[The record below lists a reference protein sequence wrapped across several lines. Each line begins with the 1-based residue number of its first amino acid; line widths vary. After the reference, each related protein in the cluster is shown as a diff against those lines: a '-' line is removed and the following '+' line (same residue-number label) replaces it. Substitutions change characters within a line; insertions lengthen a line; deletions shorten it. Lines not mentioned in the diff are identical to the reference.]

1 MTPAPERA
9 GAVTSWRTLWRLRPF
24 IAPHASS
31 VWLAL
36 LLLIGSAGLD
46 LLKPWPLKFIFDGVL
61 GRRALDGTTIDLLV
75 PILALVVAIAAC
87 AGLFNYLEVLVL
99 NRAGRTIIF
108 ELRAAL
114 FDHLQRLSL
123 RFHMRR
129 SSGDLMT
136 RFTADI
142 KAFGDIFTEDLSE
155 LIVNVLFLAGMF
167 AALFWLEWELA
178 LVVAAATPLLALVTF
193 HYVFRI
199 KAFSKAERKREGNLA
214 SVLHEALA
222 TISLT
227 RVFNREEDAKRR
239 FEAESAASLES
250 GLAATLAEERSS
262 WIIDIVAALLTAAVI
277 GLGVRQVLEGRMS
290 PGSLIVFVSYVNN
303 LNKPLRAV
311 MKHANRFARASARLD
326 RVTELLAVEDEI
338 ADLPGAVA
346 APRFAG
352 RIELRGVTFEYE
364 PGRHVLDG
372 IDLVIPE
379 RRVVALVGPTGAGK
393 STLVSLIPRL
403 YEPTNGAVL
412 IDSHDIRTYTLRSLR
427 AQISVVLQESVL
439 LRASIAE
446 NIAYGRP
453 SATREEIVAAAMAA
467 NAHEF
472 VSRLPDGYETVVG
485 ERGETL
491 SGGQRQR
498 IAIARAVIREAPIL
512 ILDEPLTGLDGAS
525 AADVLDALERLMRGK
540 TVILITH
547 QLGVARNADWMLL
560 LADGRIVREGL
571 PGDVLREAALAG
583 GAAGTQATRELRAH
597 AGVGPGSIAPKS

>member
-31 VWLAL
+31 IWVAL

-75 PILALVVAIAAC
+75 PILALVVAIAAF

-123 RFHMRR
+123 RFHTRR

-262 WIIDIVAALLTAAVI
+262 WIIDVLAALLTAAVI

-326 RVTELLAVEDEI
+326 RVTELLAVDDEI

-364 PGRHVLDG
+364 PGRHVLNG

-403 YEPTNGAVL
+403 YEPTRGAVL
-412 IDSHDIRTYTLRSLR
+412 VDGRDVRAYTLRSLR
-427 AQISVVLQESVL
+427 AQVSVVLQESVL

-453 SATREEIVAAAMAA
+453 SATREQVVAAATAA

-472 VSRLPDGYETVVG
+472 IRRLPEGYDTVLG

-498 IAIARAVIREAPIL
+498 IAIARAVIRDAPII
-512 ILDEPLTGLDGAS
+512 ILDEPLSGLDGAS
-525 AADVLDALERLMRGK
+525 AAVVLEALERLMRGK
-540 TVILITH
+540 TVIFITH
-547 QLGVARNADWMLL
+547 QLSLARNAEWVVLM
-560 LADGRIVREGL
+560 ADGLVVGDG
-571 PGDVLREAALAG
+571 PPVDVLRD
-583 GAAGTQATRELRAH
+583 GTADGSPDTDMQRRAPGRT
-597 AGVGPGSIAPKS
+597 GVGQAASVAPEG

>member
-24 IAPHASS
+24 IAPHAAS
-31 VWLAL
+31 VWVAL
-36 LLLIGSAGLD
+36 LLLLGSAGLD
-46 LLKPWPLKFIFDGVL
+46 LLKPWPLKFIFDGIL
-61 GRRALDGTTIDLLV
+61 GRQALDGTTLNLLV
-75 PILALVVAIAAC
+75 PILALVVAIAAF
-87 AGLFNYLEVLVL
+87 AGLFNYLEVVFL

-123 RFHMRR
+123 RFHTRR

-155 LIVNVLFLAGMF
+155 LIVNVLFLVGMF
-167 AALFWLEWELA
+167 AALFWLDWELA

-193 HYVFRI
+193 HYVARI

-250 GLAATLAEERSS
+250 GFAATLAEERSS
-262 WIIDIVAALLTAAVI
+262 WIIDVLAALLTAAII

-326 RVTELLAVEDEI
+326 RVTELLAVDDEI

-364 PGRHVLDG
+364 PGRHVLDR

-379 RRVVALVGPTGAGK
+379 QRVVALVGPTGAGK
-393 STLVSLIPRL
+393 STLVSLMPRL
-403 YEPTNGAVL
+403 YEPTHGAVL
-412 IDSHDIRTYTLRSLR
+412 IDGHDIRTYTLRSLR
-427 AQISVVLQESVL
+427 AQVSVVLQESVL

-453 SATREEIVAAAMAA
+453 SATRDEIIAAAIAA

-472 VSRLPDGYETVVG
+472 VSRLPEGYETVVG

-498 IAIARAVIREAPIL
+498 IAIARAVIRDAPIL
-512 ILDEPLTGLDGAS
+512 ILDEPLTGLDSAS

-547 QLGVARNADWMLL
+547 QLSIARDADWMVL

-571 PGDVLREAALAG
+571 PADVLREGALAG
-583 GAAGTQATRELRAH
+583 GAGGTFAMRERRAH
-597 AGVGPGSIAPKS
+597 AAVESGSVAPKP